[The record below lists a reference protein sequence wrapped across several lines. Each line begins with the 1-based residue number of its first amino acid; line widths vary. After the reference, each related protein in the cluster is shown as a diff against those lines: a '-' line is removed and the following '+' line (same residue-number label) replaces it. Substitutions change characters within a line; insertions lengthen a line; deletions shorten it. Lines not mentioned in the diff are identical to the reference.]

1 MGTEEAFRR
10 ALAGD
15 EGAVIRI
22 AIGSQQVGRIG
33 VGAGDHQRRHAEHVG
48 RQARGDQFLDRFL
61 RGHQHFAAH
70 MAAFLHRRQLV
81 FKVHPGGA
89 GGDHRFHQLEGV
101 QHAAEAGFRIGD
113 DRQGNNRCS
122 LCCPAQSG

>member
-1 MGTEEAFRR
+1 MGAEEAFRR
-10 ALAGD
+10 ALTGD

-22 AIGSQQVGRIG
+22 AIGGQQVGRIG

-61 RGHQHFAAH
+61 RRHQHFAAH

-81 FKVHPGGA
+81 FKVYP
-89 GGDHRFHQLEGV
+89 
-101 QHAAEAGFRIGD
+101 AAPAVIIAFISSKAFSTPPKPASASATIG
-113 DRQGNNRCS
+113 RK
-122 LCCPAQSG
+122 